1 MGSGKKPLMAMVLA
15 TVVLATTVACGGE
28 GAGGG
33 TELRFFYW
41 GSEARRKM
49 TEEAIRKFEEKH
61 PDIKVVGEFSGFA
74 DYYETLA
81 TKVAADEAPDVITIE
96 IRGLRE
102 YAERG
107 TLADLTDAVDTADID
122 AKVLA
127 TGTIGG
133 KRYAIPTGVNAW
145 SLVVDP
151 EAFRK
156 AGQKLPDDT
165 KWTWDEYASLA
176 AAITA
181 GTGGRIYGAQQAFNP
196 AFLQIFAAQ
205 RGERFYDGNR
215 IGVSPRTLKAWW
227 ALHRKLVD
235 TKGSPGVARTVELAA
250 QNVDRSLFA
259 TGNVA
264 MGMWWSNELGAISK
278 AAGGKQLGLLRMPK
292 AGDAASGGMFLQPA
306 MFYTVAE
313 RSPHRAAAATFIDF
327 MVNDP
332 DAGGI
337 VLSDRGLP
345 ANAKVLAAVTGKL
358 PDVDK
363 KTVAFLK
370 EVAGELTD
378 PPSAPPKLA
387 SAMEDI
393 LRRYTHEVL
402 FGRMSPDAAAQKFV
416 TEANASIAG

>member
-1 MGSGKKPLMAMVLA
+1 MGSGKKALMATALA
-15 TVVLATTVACGGE
+15 TVVLSTTVACGGD
-28 GAGGG
+28 GGR

-41 GSEARRKM
+41 GSEARHKM

-61 PDIKVVGEFSGFA
+61 PDIDVVGEFSGFG

-81 TKVAADEAPDVITIE
+81 TKVAADQAPDVITLE

-102 YAERG
+102 YVERG
-107 TLADLTDAVDTADID
+107 TLADLSDSVDTADID

-165 KWTWDEYASLA
+165 KWTWDEYATLA

-205 RGERFYDGNR
+205 RGERFYDGSR

-227 ALHRKLVD
+227 ALQRRLVA
-235 TKGSPGVARTVELAA
+235 TKGSPGVAKTVELAA

-259 TGNVA
+259 TGNGA

-278 AAGGKQLGLLRMPK
+278 AAGGKQVGLLRMPK

-306 MFYTVAE
+306 MFYTASAK
-313 RSPHRAAAATFIDF
+313 SPHRAAAAAFIDF

-345 ANAKVLAAVTGKL
+345 ANAKVLAAVTHKL
-358 PDVDK
+358 PEVDK
-363 KTVAFLK
+363 RTVAFLK
-370 EVAGELTD
+370 EIAGELTD
-378 PPSAPPKLA
+378 PPAAPPKLA

-402 FGRMSPDAAAQKFV
+402 FGRMTPDAAAQKFV